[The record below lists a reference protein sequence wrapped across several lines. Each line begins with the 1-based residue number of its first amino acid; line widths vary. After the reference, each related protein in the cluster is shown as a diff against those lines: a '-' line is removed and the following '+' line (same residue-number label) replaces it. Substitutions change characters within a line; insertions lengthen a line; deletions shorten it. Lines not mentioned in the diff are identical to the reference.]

1 MGQMRSFLMIDY
13 TQYSWLDTSKVYPEG
28 KEEQTNRILKTLDKK
43 EMPDAKKNILAQ
55 YYFHRLTEDNFK
67 VETDA
72 SKAIK
77 HWQKSKKFQ
86 SVQAQYLK
94 DEETQYMMTGISMV
108 ITGTLFLFFL
118 AAVLRQK
125 FLINFS
131 VDAIVGAIALAIFIR
146 NILLKYKLIHRYT
159 NEQTYLYMDVFTFI
173 FCIVVKMVFPPN
185 LDFSLIIL
193 FIDYLFSKRRFHAL
207 LETFSKS

>member
-1 MGQMRSFLMIDY
+1 MIDY
-13 TQYSWLDTSKVYPEG
+13 TKYAWLDSSKTYPDE
-28 KEEQTNRILKTLDKK
+28 KEEQTNQILKAIDKK
-43 EMPDAKKNILAQ
+43 EIPAGKKNILAQ
-55 YYFHRLTEDNFK
+55 YYFKRLSDDAFK
-67 VETDA
+67 VEADA

-77 HWQKSKKFQ
+77 HWQKSKSFK

-94 DEETQYMMTGISMV
+94 DEETQFMMTGISMV

-118 AAVLRQK
+118 TAVLRQR

-131 VDAIVGAIALAIFIR
+131 IDAIVGAAALAIFIR

-159 NEQTYLYMDVFTFI
+159 DEQTYLYMDIFTFV
-173 FCIVVKMVFPPN
+173 FCIAVKMVFPPN

-193 FIDYLFSKRRFHAL
+193 FIDYLFSKRHFYAL
-207 LETFSKS
+207 LEEFSKS